1 MKESEKQ
8 FRISIH
14 EERYNMKKALKYK
27 EDGNTKFKE
36 RKYETALKLYTLG
49 LECVPPTDTFP
60 DANPKD
66 NSPW

>member
-1 MKESEKQ
+1 
-8 FRISIH
+8 
-14 EERYNMKKALKYK
+14 MKKALKYK